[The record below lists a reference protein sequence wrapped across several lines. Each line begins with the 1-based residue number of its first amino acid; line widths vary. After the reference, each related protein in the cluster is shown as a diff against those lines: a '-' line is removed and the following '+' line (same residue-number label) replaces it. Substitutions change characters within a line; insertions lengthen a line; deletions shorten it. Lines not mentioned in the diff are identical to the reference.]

1 MFTCCSLKKSKS
13 LSRIIIILIPRV
25 HFNHINLQYADK
37 GLELEKTFSGKLNN
51 EIILF
56 EPMRILIIK
65 ASRSIL
71 IFN

>member
-1 MFTCCSLKKSKS
+1 MY
-13 LSRIIIILIPRV
+13 LSAPG
-25 HFNHINLQYADK
+25 LQYADK